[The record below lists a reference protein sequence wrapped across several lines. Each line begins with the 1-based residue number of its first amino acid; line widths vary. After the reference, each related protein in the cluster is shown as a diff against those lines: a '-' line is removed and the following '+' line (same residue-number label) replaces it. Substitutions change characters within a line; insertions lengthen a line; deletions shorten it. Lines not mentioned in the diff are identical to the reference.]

1 MKSTQGTAFIVTFL
15 FGQQSNLVSV
25 PVPLPLKALL
35 AVVLWT
41 TVQCQCGAEL
51 CWERKAFPC
60 ARGITKGSRASLSQ
74 RHSTWCLS
82 MGQLCHITV
91 VFSGRHPSPASPYP
105 QQLPSWA
112 AQLIPLLLVV
122 KIPLSLATSVY
133 YKGVPFC
140 FPLLSV
146 QQSLCC
152 QAKNKH
158 LIFSVTVDN
167 AGGAHCL
174 CPSISTTSSKGL
186 RWGGGRASL

>member
-1 MKSTQGTAFIVTFL
+1 MSWYVWHQLYPRLFAYFELQFMKSTQGTAFIVTFL
-15 FGQQSNLVSV
+15 FGQQSNSVSV

-91 VFSGRHPSPASPYP
+91 VFSGRHPSPALPYP
-105 QQLPSWA
+105 KQLPSWA
-112 AQLIPLLLVV
+112 LH
-122 KIPLSLATSVY
+122 SS
-133 YKGVPFC
+133 
-140 FPLLSV
+140 
-146 QQSLCC
+146 SLCC
-152 QAKNKH
+152 
-158 LIFSVTVDN
+158 
-167 AGGAHCL
+167 
-174 CPSISTTSSKGL
+174 
-186 RWGGGRASL
+186 WW

>member
-1 MKSTQGTAFIVTFL
+1 MPVRSRALLGEESFPLCQGHHKRQQGQLVPMAQHVVPIYGTA
-15 FGQQSNLVSV
+15 
-25 PVPLPLKALL
+25 LPHHSG
-35 AVVLWT
+35 VFRQT
-41 TVQCQCGAEL
+41 SQ
-51 CWERKAFPC
+51 PC
-60 ARGITKGSRASLSQ
+60 LTIPTAAP
-74 RHSTWCLS
+74 
-82 MGQLCHITV
+82 QL
-91 VFSGRHPSPASPYP
+91 GP
-105 QQLPSWA
+105 

-122 KIPLSLATSVY
+122 KISLSLATSVY
-133 YKGVPFC
+133 HKGVPFC

-174 CPSISTTSSKGL
+174 CPSISTTSSEGL